1 MIDRKG
7 LGLWL
12 QVDLKGKII
21 YFDLQSSVV
30 LS

>member
-1 MIDRKG
+1 MIDGKG

-12 QVDLKGKII
+12 QEDLKGKII